1 MKDNSLVSVIIPAY
15 NRERYLVETIESVFA
30 QDYRPLEIIVVDDG
44 SIDGTADVARSFSA
58 AVRYF
63 FQPNSGC
70 SAAFNAGVEKAEGD
84 YLSFLGSDD
93 TWTEKKLT
101 LQMAVLHSHPDI
113 DIVFGH
119 VSHFFSPELEQSE
132 RDRLR
137 CPTEKM
143 PGYHA
148 GTMLIRIESFFR
160 VGLFDANYQ
169 TGEFL
174 DWYFRAKEKG
184 LREVLLPDVVM
195 KRRIHSSNL
204 GILKRN
210 TQTENTHAD
219 YIRVLKASIDRRR
232 KNSVDVPEQTDNR

>member
-1 MKDNSLVSVIIPAY
+1 MKTGSLISVIIPAY
-15 NRERYLVETIESVFA
+15 NRERYLGEAIDSVLA
-30 QDYRPLEIIVVDDG
+30 QAYHPLEIILIDDG
-44 SIDGTADVARSFSA
+44 STDGTADVARSFSES
-58 AVRYF
+58 VRYF
-63 FQPNSGC
+63 FQQNSGC

-93 TWTEKKLT
+93 MWTEKKLK
-101 LQMAVLHSHPDI
+101 LQMAILHSNPEI
-113 DIVFGH
+113 DMVFGH
-119 VSHFFSPELEQSE
+119 VSHFFSPELEQSN
-132 RDRLR
+132 RDRLK

-148 GTMLIRIESFFR
+148 GTMVIRREAFSR
-160 VGLFDANYQ
+160 VGLFDTNYQ

-184 LREVLLPDVVM
+184 LKEVLLPDVVM

-210 TQTENTHAD
+210 TRTENTHAD
-219 YIRVLKASIDRRR
+219 YIRVLKASLDRKR
-232 KNSVDVPEQTDNR
+232 KNSGQCS